1 MSVPVLELRGLSAS
15 FPSGQGRRTLF
26 TDVDLTVGGGE
37 TAAILGRSGSGKT
50 TLLTLL
56 GLMQR
61 PEHGTITLAGRDV
74 SSLSDADAA
83 RLRNRHIGFVFQNYS
98 LIPHLSVLDNV
109 LVPATY
115 APRDVSSG
123 RRARV
128 RRRAEELLDA
138 VGLGGR
144 GQDLPLRLSGG
155 EQQRVAI
162 ARALLLEP
170 AVVLAD
176 EPTGALDEQTG
187 ARVLDML
194 VATARHEGR
203 CLVVVT
209 HDDAVAGAM
218 DRVFRLGEGTLREE
232 DRP

>member
-1 MSVPVLELRGLSAS
+1 MSDPVLELRGLSAS
-15 FPSGQGRRTLF
+15 FPVGHGRRTLF
-26 TDVDLTVGGGE
+26 TDVDLTVRGGE

-61 PEHGTITLAGRDV
+61 PEHGTITLDGTDV
-74 SSLSDADAA
+74 STVSDADAA

-115 APRDVSSG
+115 APREASGG
-123 RRARV
+123 RRTQA
-128 RRRAEELLDA
+128 RRRAEELLEA

-144 GQDLPLRLSGG
+144 GSDLPLRLSGG

-176 EPTGALDEQTG
+176 EPTGALDEETG
-187 ARVLDML
+187 TRVLDML

-209 HDDAVAGAM
+209 HDDAVAGVM

>member
-15 FPSGQGRRTLF
+15 FPVGQGRQTLF

-61 PEHGTITLAGRDV
+61 PEHGTITLAGTDV

-98 LIPHLSVLDNV
+98 LIPHLTVLDNV
-109 LVPATY
+109 LVPAAY
-115 APRDVSSG
+115 APRESSG
-123 RRARV
+123 RLRARA

-144 GQDLPLRLSGG
+144 GTDLPLRLSGG

-176 EPTGALDEQTG
+176 EPTGALDEETG
-187 ARVLDML
+187 TRVLDML
-194 VATARHEGR
+194 VATSRQEGR

-209 HDDAVAGAM
+209 HDDAVAGVM
-218 DRVFRLGEGTLREE
+218 DRVFRLSEGTLREE
-232 DRP
+232 AGP